1 MSRYQE
7 GKISSNHNIY
17 IFSYK
22 GGIVMYDFEKIFDE
36 MKVFFEKVGEKK
48 QLFILESLKVINE
61 KNYERMVND
70 MEEYVLNTRDNESLE
85 FLRELYMEEQYKI
98 EAMEE
103 LYELEQEELEKEF
116 YGGSVRPYTHIEE
129 YNGYY
134 RNDNFYSE
142 NHGRIEFV

>member
-1 MSRYQE
+1 
-7 GKISSNHNIY
+7 
-17 IFSYK
+17 
-22 GGIVMYDFEKIFDE
+22 MYDFEKIFDE

-129 YNGYY
+129 YNGYL
-134 RNDNFYSE
+134 E
-142 NHGRIEFV
+142 CQH